1 MKEFKLRLAPFRR
14 VKKNRNDVL
23 NQALRASGSYLKTLR
38 FKTKRERLNYLI
50 NIFKPYANKLTK
62 GKKQSVT
69 FWLKHKQ
76 LLTDKEV
83 KQFYQT
89 LGRRSKI
96 E

>member
-23 NQALRASGSYLKTLR
+23 NQALRASGNYLKTLR
-38 FKTKRERLNYLI
+38 FKTKRERLNYLV
-50 NIFKPYANKLTK
+50 NIFKPYTNKLTR

-69 FWLKHKQ
+69 FWLKYKQ

-83 KQFYQT
+83 KQFYQA
-89 LGRRSKI
+89 LEVKES
-96 E
+96 